1 MEKVGLVKV
10 SNKLFSPL
18 QSLRK
23 PVGSYL
29 KTNFFP
35 PAVDHDRNNAVD
47 NADRRRSA
55 QIGVT

>member
-35 PAVDHDRNNAVD
+35 PAVDHDRNNAGGQ
-47 NADRRRSA
+47 RRSA